1 MAEVSFLSIFLKGN
15 SKSKKIK
22 INELFA
28 LGKWDWEGC
37 VLQHCIP
44 IEGNFY
50 TPLKIPPLKYIDN

>member
-15 SKSKKIK
+15 SKKIK

-28 LGKWDWEGC
+28 IGKWDWEGC
-37 VLQHCIP
+37 VLQHGIP

>member
-22 INELFA
+22 IKELFTI
-28 LGKWDWEGC
+28 GKWDWEGC
-37 VLQHCIP
+37 VLQHGIP
-44 IEGNFY
+44 IERNFY

>member
-22 INELFA
+22 IKELFA
-28 LGKWDWEGC
+28 IGKWDWEGC
-37 VLQHCIP
+37 VLQHGIP